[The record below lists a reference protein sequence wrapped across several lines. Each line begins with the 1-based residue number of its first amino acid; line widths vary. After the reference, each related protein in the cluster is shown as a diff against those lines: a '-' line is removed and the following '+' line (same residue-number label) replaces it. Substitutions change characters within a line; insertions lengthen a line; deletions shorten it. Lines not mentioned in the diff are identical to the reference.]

1 MRQEGSIGYVAY
13 DRVQK
18 QRLAAVALKNA
29 DGQFALPSEPS
40 IQAAVRGSGL
50 VDNRFAS
57 LLNARGADAWP
68 IAELTY
74 VLIPSDAQR
83 AAAAGPTLQF
93 FAWALQK
100 GDAIVRQTGFVA
112 LPRWCSACAAPTA
125 RCCPSSSDA
134 LASAAA
140 GCAQRRAASAC
151 FTSLVPCSAPLMG
164 TVSPARSATCA
175 SAASRRSGVS
185 GVNPRC
191 TPWVRVM
198 CAAS

>member
-1 MRQEGSIGYVAY
+1 MEGHSQQKGGLERRGDGRKGTDGVTEALLRQGGSIGYVSY

-29 DGQFALPSEPS
+29 DGQFALPSERS

-50 VDNRFAS
+50 VDNPFAS

-100 GDAIVRQTGFVA
+100 GHAIVRQTGFVA
-112 LPRWCSACAAPTA
+112 LPM
-125 RCCPSSSDA
+125 
-134 LASAAA
+134 LVQASAFKTLL
-140 GCAQRRAASAC
+140 S
-151 FTSLVPCSAPLMG
+151 
-164 TVSPARSATCA
+164 
-175 SAASRRSGVS
+175 
-185 GVNPRC
+185 
-191 TPWVRVM
+191 VRGADGKMLSVKL
-198 CAAS
+198 

>member
-1 MRQEGSIGYVAY
+1 MTAAKGTYGVTEALLRREGSIGYVSY

-29 DGQFALPSEPS
+29 DGQFALPSERS

-50 VDNRFAS
+50 VDNPFAS

-112 LPRWCSACAAPTA
+112 LPM
-125 RCCPSSSDA
+125 
-134 LASAAA
+134 LVQASAFKTLL
-140 GCAQRRAASAC
+140 S
-151 FTSLVPCSAPLMG
+151 
-164 TVSPARSATCA
+164 
-175 SAASRRSGVS
+175 
-185 GVNPRC
+185 
-191 TPWVRVM
+191 VRGADGKMLSVKL
-198 CAAS
+198 

>member
-1 MRQEGSIGYVAY
+1 MDWNGAVTAAKGTDGVTEALVRQEGSIGYASY

-18 QRLAAVALKNA
+18 QRPAAVALKNA
-29 DGQFALPSEPS
+29 DGQFALPSERS

-50 VDNRFAS
+50 VDNPFAS

-74 VLIPSDAQR
+74 GWCRRRRSRP
-83 AAAAGPTLQF
+83 
-93 FAWALQK
+93 
-100 GDAIVRQTGFVA
+100 
-112 LPRWCSACAAPTA
+112 CSACAAPTA

-140 GCAQRRAASAC
+140 GCAQHRAASAC

>member
-1 MRQEGSIGYVAY
+1 MDWNGAVTAAKGTDGVTEALLRHEGSIGYVSY
-13 DRVQK
+13 DRVPK
-18 QRLAAVALKNA
+18 KRLAAVALKNA
-29 DGQFALPSEPS
+29 DGQFALPSERS

-50 VDNRFAS
+50 VDNPFAS

-112 LPRWCSACAAPTA
+112 LPM
-125 RCCPSSSDA
+125 
-134 LASAAA
+134 LVQASAFKTLL
-140 GCAQRRAASAC
+140 S
-151 FTSLVPCSAPLMG
+151 
-164 TVSPARSATCA
+164 
-175 SAASRRSGVS
+175 
-185 GVNPRC
+185 
-191 TPWVRVM
+191 VRGADGKMLSVKR
-198 CAAS
+198 